1 MGLLADDFKPIICPR
16 CSKVAIKLI
25 KEHLPYIYKLKY
37 PEGLCRKCKREV
49 ILELRGMFRK

>member
-1 MGLLADDFKPIICPR
+1 MAILNETYQPIKCPR
-16 CSKVAIKLI
+16 CNIIAIKLI
-25 KEHLPYIYKLKY
+25 KEGVPYTYKLKY